1 MGNELR
7 EDSQRLDGSV
17 VELAEQRCLGVKGLV
32 VVEMMAGFVEFFSG
46 NVVIWE

>member
-1 MGNELR
+1 MENELR

-17 VELAEQRCLGVKGLV
+17 VELAE
-32 VVEMMAGFVEFFSG
+32 AGFVEFFSG